1 MTDVQQQ
8 AAATG
13 APDPDDAD
21 WTVTQDR
28 TSEAAPSDGGIGFR
42 ATISFVRRSWRG
54 LTSMRTALILL
65 FLLAIAAIPGS
76 LLPQE
81 KLNADKVAAYLAEH
95 RTIGPLLDRVGAF
108 NVFASAWFSAIYLLL
123 FISLVG
129 CLVPRLRGHIV
140 NLRRV
145 PPDAPARLHRLPVSR
160 SDLRFGGTPADAGE
174 RLRVL
179 LRSRRYRTVV
189 RSQPDGSVTVSAE
202 KGYLKETGNLLF
214 HFALLALLIGV
225 AYGSWFGWHGG
236 RLLVA
241 GNDSGFCNTVSQ
253 LDDLSLGARMNAA
266 DLEPF
271 CLTLNRFH
279 ASYLS
284 DGQPVQYSAD
294 VSYTVGTGNGPATT
308 DNLRVN
314 HPLRLPDANVYL
326 IGHGYAPIV
335 KYTDKYGHSVTQV
348 AAFLPQ
354 DGNMTSTGAIM
365 FPDVNINPATGS
377 NVDPKTYVKQQMGFA
392 GFYYPTVS
400 TTDPTDASGSVYPAE
415 DNPMLVLVP
424 YRGDLGIDNGV
435 PQSVYTL
442 DQAQIDAGR
451 LTAVDPSSPLRLR
464 PGQTAR
470 LDDGS
475 TVEFLGTRQ
484 WVSLSLRYDPGEK
497 LVLGGAIALVI
508 GLLFSL
514 TGRRRRVWFR
524 VASDAS
530 GDGRTVSV
538 ASAGGLARAEYASFP
553 VEFEGIVDAAVVPGA
568 SDSAGSVGGAGS
580 AEGGA
585 GSAEGGAA
593 REGT

>member
-1 MTDVQQQ
+1 MTDVQQHVDVQ
-8 AAATG
+8 GT
-13 APDPDDAD
+13 DPEDGD

-28 TSEAAPSDGGIGFR
+28 VPETAPVDASLGASAVVAF
-42 ATISFVRRSWRG
+42 ARRSWRG
-54 LTSMRTALILL
+54 LTSMRTALVLL

-81 KLNADKVAAYLAEH
+81 KLNADKVTAYLQQH
-95 RTIGPLLDRVGAF
+95 RTLGPLLERVGAF
-108 NVFASAWFSAIYLLL
+108 NVFASPWFSAIYLLL

-129 CLVPRLRGHIV
+129 CLLPRLRSHIV
-140 NLRRV
+140 AIRRV
-145 PPDAPARLHRLPVSR
+145 PPDAPARLHRLPAKASG
-160 SDLRFGGTPADAGE
+160 LRLAGTPDEAGE
-174 RLRVL
+174 HLRAL

-189 RSQPDGSVTVSAE
+189 RRQPDGSVTVSAE

-241 GNDSGFCNTVSQ
+241 GSDSGFCNTVSQ
-253 LDDLSLGARMNAA
+253 LDDLSLGARMSAS

-271 CLTLNRFH
+271 CMTLNRFH
-279 ASYLS
+279 ASYLA

-294 VSYTVGTGNGPATT
+294 VSYTVGTGGSNAKT

-314 HPLRLPDANVYL
+314 HPLRLSDANVYL
-326 IGHGYAPIV
+326 IGHGYAPII

-365 FPDVNINPATGS
+365 FPDVNIDPKTGS
-377 NVDPKTYVKQQMGFA
+377 NVNPTTFVKQQVGFA

-400 TTDPTDASGSVYPAE
+400 STDPTDAAGSVYPAE
-415 DNPMLVLVP
+415 DNPMLVLVA

-435 PQSVYTL
+435 PQSVYAL
-442 DQAQIDAGR
+442 NQAQIDSGR
-451 LTAVDPSSPLRLR
+451 LRAVDPSSPLRLR
-464 PGQTAR
+464 PGQTAK

-475 TVEFLGTRQ
+475 TIQFLGTRQ

-497 LVLGGAIALVI
+497 LVLGGAIALVV
-508 GLLFSL
+508 GLLLSL
-514 TGRRRRVWFR
+514 TGRRRRIWFR
-524 VASDAS
+524 VVPERST
-530 GDGRTVSV
+530 DGRTVSV
-538 ASAGGLARAEYASFP
+538 ATAGGLARAEYASFP
-553 VEFEGIVDAAVVPGA
+553 VEFDGIVGAAKEF
-568 SDSAGSVGGAGS
+568 GGDRPSGV
-580 AEGGA
+580 AEG
-585 GSAEGGAA
+585 SAA